1 MEGVIVFLMICVT
14 IYAIYYLIITTR
26 HKERMAIMDK
36 DIDPNLV
43 WGYKT
48 PKKSN
53 RNLMSIYLLVFLKIG
68 MILIAISIGILLGN
82 YLYYVVHLRDDIS
95 FGSAITLCI
104 GLSLIVFYF
113 IGKKSQK
120 KMEE

>member
-53 RNLMSIYLLVFLKIG
+53 KNIMSVYLLVFLKIG
-68 MILIAISIGILLGN
+68 MILIGVGVGLLIAN
-82 YLYYVVHLRDDIS
+82 YLHYVLNFEGPIAI
-95 FGSAITLCI
+95 GSSITICI
-104 GLSLIVFYF
+104 GVSLIIFYF
-113 IGKKSQK
+113 IGKQSQK